1 MLLAGERVP
10 SWLSSRIVSISC
22 ERGLVRRIMGLW
34 PNAPAVVSETIDGE
48 VIVIH
53 LERGSYFSLRG
64 TAAEVWALV
73 EEGCAEAQIP
83 EALAARYPAAAHGEV
98 AGEVAQFLADLR
110 EEGLVV
116 DGDGAPA
123 AASELAPAG
132 SAFVPPRFEKYTDLQ
147 DLIML
152 DPIHEVEPEGWPAP
166 RES

>member
-1 MLLAGERVP
+1 
-10 SWLSSRIVSISC
+10 
-22 ERGLVRRIMGLW
+22 MGLQ
-34 PNAPAVVSETIDGE
+34 PHAPAVVSETIDGE

-64 TAAEVWALV
+64 SAADVWALV
-73 EEGCAEAQIP
+73 EQGCAEAQIP
-83 EALAARYPAAAHGEV
+83 EALTARYPAAAPGDVAEEV
-98 AGEVAQFLADLR
+98 ARFLRNLR

-123 AASELAPAG
+123 SAPELEQTG
-132 SAFVPPRFEKYTDLQ
+132 SAFDPPRLEKYTDLQ

-166 RES
+166 REST